1 MESPGIPIRRPRGIH
16 ASGREVFELV
26 PLNDDYP
33 TMRSDTEPL
42 LIVGTIVEQRQ
53 RRRR

>member
-1 MESPGIPIRRPRGIH
+1 
-16 ASGREVFELV
+16 VFELA
-26 PLNDDYP
+26 PPNDDYP

-42 LIVGTIVEQRQ
+42 LLVGSIVEQRK